1 MKRSIFPLN
10 VLSLQKIGI
19 MELKDK
25 LKTRIDRLDPYE
37 LRIVKILIDSLSVKK
52 TNQKSDESLES
63 VYFQEVIELLG
74 TNGLSSFDINL
85 GREERI

>member
-74 TNGLSSFDINL
+74 TNGLSSLDINL